1 MAKQNIASSRAHVL
15 LVADSLAERRTSMDL
30 YAGWIH
36 DALIASGDGQTYE
49 LLRPPITLHGS
60 RAALKWRA
68 LRQRYG
74 TIPGLIRSSHADL
87 VHILDPAYGHLVP
100 VAVPAPVVVSCHDL
114 VPFDLKQWGGS
125 RKALSPGWH
134 LYRHAI
140 RNLTGADAIV
150 VPTAATKRRLI
161 ALMGPIGD
169 RVWTIPYG
177 VDEAFHNTHWRRPQ
191 SAVRILHV
199 GTNAAYKQIE
209 LVVHTAALLAAG
221 GHRVELVKAGPR
233 IPDHLARR
241 VEQASVRLIEHTDSP
256 DGSLRSPA
264 DQARIYSD
272 ATLLLFPSSHEGF
285 GLPVAEAMAVGLPVV
300 ATDIDVLQEVSGGH
314 AAHAVGEAAS
324 LTATVEKVLN
334 KPGELER
341 MSDEGRSWASRYRWS
356 AHANHLREVYA
367 AVAETRP

>member
-1 MAKQNIASSRAHVL
+1 
-15 LVADSLAERRTSMDL
+15 
-30 YAGWIH
+30 
-36 DALIASGDGQTYE
+36 
-49 LLRPPITLHGS
+49 
-60 RAALKWRA
+60 
-68 LRQRYG
+68 
-74 TIPGLIRSSHADL
+74 
-87 VHILDPAYGHLVP
+87 LVP
-100 VAVPAPVVVSCHDL
+100 I
-114 VPFDLKQWGGS
+114 DLKQWGAS

-134 LYRHAI
+134 LYKHAI

-161 ALMGPIGD
+161 ALMGQIGD
-169 RVWTIPYG
+169 KVWTIPYG
-177 VDEAFHNTHWRRPQ
+177 VDEAFHNAHWRRPQ

-209 LVVHTAALLAAG
+209 LVVHVATLLAAG

-241 VEQASVRLIEHTDSP
+241 VEQASVRLIEHPDSP